1 MGSGL
6 RCLLP
11 QIQLP
16 PDLSVTGAEEPEGR
30 VFHATALSPHHG
42 GSLSGGSPRIPLTPH
57 DPDTAGNPAYSLG
70 DPGLRVTPVISLSL
84 CTL

>member
-1 MGSGL
+1 MESGL

-30 VFHATALSPHHG
+30 VFHATALSPRHSR
-42 GSLSGGSPRIPLTPH
+42 SLPGRSPRIPWTPH
-57 DPDTAGNPAYSLG
+57 DPDTAGNPADSLG